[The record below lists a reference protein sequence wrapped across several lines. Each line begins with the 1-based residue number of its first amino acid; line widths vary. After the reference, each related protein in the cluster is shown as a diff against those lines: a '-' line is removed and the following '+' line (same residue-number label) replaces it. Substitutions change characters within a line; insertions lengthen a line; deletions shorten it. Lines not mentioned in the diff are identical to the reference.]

1 MERVSVPSSA
11 DLEGRLTRWD
21 VARVLKRIGRSRC
34 SEPRSTSG
42 VVRCGV
48 VWCGVGGGGG
58 GGVGWGGGGGGGGG
72 VSSVS
77 TADVEVL
84 RALVSRDAS
93 QIEARVGSGVYYCS

>member
-1 MERVSVPSSA
+1 MGCRKGAETDRQESMFGASI
-11 DLEGRLTRWD
+11 D
-21 VARVLKRIGRSRC
+21 KRRGA
-34 SEPRSTSG
+34 
-42 VVRCGV
+42 
-48 VWCGVGGGGG
+48 VWCGVVVGVGWGG

-72 VSSVS
+72 VSLVS

>member
-1 MERVSVPSSA
+1 MV
-11 DLEGRLTRWD
+11 W
-21 VARVLKRIGRSRC
+21 C
-34 SEPRSTSG
+34 G
-42 VVRCGV
+42 VVWCGVVWCGV
-48 VWCGVGGGGG
+48 VWCGVGWGGVGW

-72 VSSVS
+72 VSLVS